1 MHQSTQSKMSPRQS
15 KQRKDKGKK
24 SPRKIQQRKA
34 SLQSFKNK
42 YFNTQQDFIM
52 PLTGNGPFMR
62 RYKATLV
69 NGHEFYVM
77 ANEHHQ
83 AAQDAEDKAK
93 KLGAELQDVG
103 VMND

>member
-1 MHQSTQSKMSPRQS
+1 
-15 KQRKDKGKK
+15 
-24 SPRKIQQRKA
+24 
-34 SLQSFKNK
+34 
-42 YFNTQQDFIM
+42 M

-93 KLGAELQDVG
+93 RLGAELQDVG
-103 VMND
+103 VLNDDVINYGKGRLTGANSQQASWYRGTE

>member
-1 MHQSTQSKMSPRQS
+1 
-15 KQRKDKGKK
+15 
-24 SPRKIQQRKA
+24 
-34 SLQSFKNK
+34 
-42 YFNTQQDFIM
+42 M

-83 AAQDAEDKAK
+83 AAQDAEDESKR
-93 KLGAELQDVG
+93 LGAELQDIG
-103 VMND
+103 LAEVMDNDEGGLDGDALMWL

>member
-1 MHQSTQSKMSPRQS
+1 MT
-15 KQRKDKGKK
+15 
-24 SPRKIQQRKA
+24 
-34 SLQSFKNK
+34 
-42 YFNTQQDFIM
+42 

-62 RYKATLV
+62 RYKATLK

-93 KLGAELQDVG
+93 RLGAELQDVG
-103 VMND
+103 VIND

>member
-1 MHQSTQSKMSPRQS
+1 MPANGYV
-15 KQRKDKGKK
+15 RK
-24 SPRKIQQRKA
+24 
-34 SLQSFKNK
+34 
-42 YFNTQQDFIM
+42 
-52 PLTGNGPFMR
+52 
-62 RYKATLV
+62 YKATLV
-69 NGHEFYVM
+69 NGHEFYIL

>member
-1 MHQSTQSKMSPRQS
+1 
-15 KQRKDKGKK
+15 
-24 SPRKIQQRKA
+24 
-34 SLQSFKNK
+34 
-42 YFNTQQDFIM
+42 M

-83 AAQDAEDKAK
+83 AAQDAFDEAR
-93 KLGAELQDVG
+93 KLGAKLKDVC
-103 VMND
+103 VANND